1 MWILDWRLEAKRELS
16 VVRYA
21 LTGLGTVIV
30 LPFWKEVVPSSP

>member
-1 MWILDWRLEAKRELS
+1 LS